1 MRSTFVVGALVFV
14 LGGCDMRMSEEMAQ
28 MQSELDRLRDE
39 TATHAAAID
48 GANDLPSVARE
59 MVRHD
64 GETLPIMEDLD
75 ETIDHMSRH
84 CYDQDLGGMRARHGE
99 LDGELAHH
107 DAAMGGATDLD
118 AARREVV
125 RDGMTVTSIS
135 DGMETAMQAMSCR

>member
-1 MRSTFVVGALVFV
+1 MRSSLIVGALAFV
-14 LGGCDMRMSEEMAQ
+14 LGGCDMRMSEEMGQ
-28 MQSELDRLRDE
+28 MQSELDRLGDE
-39 TATHAAAID
+39 TTTHAAAID
-48 GANDLPSVARE
+48 GANDLPSVERE

-64 GETLPIMEDLD
+64 GETGPIVEDLD

-107 DAAMGGATDLD
+107 DAAMSGATDLD
-118 AARREVV
+118 VARREVD
-125 RDGMTVTSIS
+125 RHGRAVTSIS